1 MNNIFDFE
9 HYTQSLHEWHQEFVE
24 LVPIKALWDM
34 REFDRREE
42 PKWGQEESDNDI
54 DNLKHS
60 IEQDGFKNPLRIEY
74 YFYAGR
80 AIIREGNHRVRAAFE
95 MGLQY
100 VPALV
105 YVSDYDFKKNAAHLD
120 MPSFP
125 RSISKDDLEPFYRPS
140 QLNISGC
147 MTIAGEPVRA
157 DIEWAH
163 DLIEQFE
170 EDEPEPVSFKSIRG
184 KITDATIGNLVSVV
198 YDMGDHEDAH
208 KLYPLFGSGCADY
221 LQQEAIRDVRRDIT
235 YHAKEK
241 EWREIFISRFEAG
254 EAPGDLLGT
263 DYRNYLVRLLVSN
276 PATSVSP
283 ATVQTLPDMD
293 LVYELE
299 EHETYNE
306 VCASLFKTFYDDW
319 ATRAAAR
326 KVEKF
331 YHYYFDFVHGGD
343 FNLENYRLS
352 TMNEIALEF
361 DTDRLNKFRHLQP
374 DDTSMKDI
382 LVREFEQEGFS
393 ADYEEKR
400 EDEYYAYLD
409 KKFTFDNIK
418 AALKKLVK

>member
-9 HYTQSLHEWHQEFVE
+9 RYTQNLHEWHKEFVE
-24 LVPIKALWDM
+24 LVPLNALWDM

-54 DNLKHS
+54 EKIKHS
-60 IEQDGFKNPLRIEY
+60 FEQDGFKNPLRIEF

-95 MGLQY
+95 LGLKY

-105 YVSDYDFKKNAAHLD
+105 YVSDYSFKKNAAHLD

-125 RSISKDDLEPFYRPS
+125 RTIGKDDLEPFYRPS

-147 MTIAGEPVRA
+147 FTLDGKAAPA

-170 EDEPEPVSFKSIRG
+170 EDEPEPVAFKTIKG
-184 KITDATIGNLVSVV
+184 QITDASIRTMVSVV
-198 YDMGDHEDAH
+198 YDMSDYQDCK
-208 KLYPLFGSGCADY
+208 KLYALFGSGCGDY
-221 LQQEAIRDVRRDIT
+221 LQKDAAQCVRRELT
-235 YHAKEK
+235 GNAKVA
-241 EWREIFISRFEAG
+241 EWRDIFINRYESDD
-254 EAPGDLLGT
+254 APGDMFGI

-276 PATSVSP
+276 PATNVSP
-283 ATVQTLPDMD
+283 SSVTTLSDME

-299 EHETYNE
+299 EHDTYDE
-306 VCASLFKTFYDDW
+306 VCSNLFKVFYEDW
-319 ATRAAAR
+319 ANRAAAR

-331 YHYYFDFVHGGD
+331 YHHYFEFVHGGD
-343 FNLENYRLS
+343 FNLEDYRLS
-352 TMNEIALEF
+352 TMDEIILEF
-361 DTDRLNKFRHLQP
+361 ETDRLDKFRYLKT

-382 LVREFEQEGFS
+382 LIREFEQEGFS
-393 ADYEEKR
+393 ADYNEKR
-400 EDEYYAYLD
+400 EDAYYAYLD